1 MDEIQTINNEIN
13 NLISNQ
19 ITLIQTGL
27 LRVSQITLK
36 LEEFEFELQKNFDR
50 SLEQYIEISDRYLY
64 HEGGII
70 DVVKENAKIELNRLN
85 KIKDLKNRWN
95 VWMNDI
101 FSYH

>member
-64 HEGGII
+64 HQGGII
-70 DVVKENAKIELNRLN
+70 DVVKESAKIELNRLN

>member
-1 MDEIQTINNEIN
+1 MDEIQNINNEIN